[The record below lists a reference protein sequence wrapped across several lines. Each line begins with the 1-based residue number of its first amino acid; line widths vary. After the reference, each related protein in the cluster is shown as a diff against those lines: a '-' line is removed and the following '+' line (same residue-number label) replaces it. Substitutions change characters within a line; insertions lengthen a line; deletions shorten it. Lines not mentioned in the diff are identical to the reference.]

1 MQRLFIAISDSPYTS
16 IGRNSEHLGAD
27 ITTERDGIHLTSSN
41 TGLGVKT
48 SNVDLANNAN
58 PTRCPP

>member
-1 MQRLFIAISDSPYTS
+1 MAISDSPYPSTS
-16 IGRNSEHLGAD
+16 PIDAYLGAD
-27 ITTERDGIHLTSSN
+27 VTTERDGIHLTSSN

-48 SNVDLANNAN
+48 SDVDLANNAN

>member
-48 SNVDLANNAN
+48 SNVDLANHLN
-58 PTRCPP
+58 PARPLP